1 MKRDTFF
8 SNRMRRSVR
17 SQFGLQLRNR
27 FFYLMAF
34 SVITAYAGAGDV
46 STGHVAPRKKW
57 NGVTIGRS
65 AYDARTRNFEK
76 PWPFGQA
83 AGAGG
88 NSN

>member
-1 MKRDTFF
+1 MKRDTF
-8 SNRMRRSVR
+8 SPISMRQSFGSRS
-17 SQFGLQLRNR
+17 GLQLRNG
-27 FFYLMAF
+27 FFYLIAF
-34 SVITAYAGAGDV
+34 CAIAASACAGDV
-46 STGHVAPRKKW
+46 SKGHVAPRKKW

-65 AYDARTRNFEK
+65 VYDTRTRDFQK

>member
-1 MKRDTFF
+1 
-8 SNRMRRSVR
+8 
-17 SQFGLQLRNR
+17 
-27 FFYLMAF
+27 MAF
-34 SVITAYAGAGDV
+34 CAIAASAAAGDV
-46 STGHVAPRKKW
+46 SKGHVAPRKKW

-65 AYDARTRNFEK
+65 VYDARTREFEK